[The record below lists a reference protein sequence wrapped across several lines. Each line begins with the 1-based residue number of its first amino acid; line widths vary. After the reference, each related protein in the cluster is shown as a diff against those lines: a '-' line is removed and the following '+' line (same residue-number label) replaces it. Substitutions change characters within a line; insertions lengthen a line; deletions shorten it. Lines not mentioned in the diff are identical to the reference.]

1 MTRFAYGDNE
11 GKFHASG
18 PKGACRESQQAEL
31 KVFSACGSAVR
42 EFQILR
48 RSEAEVHG
56 LAFDLQRLA
65 GSGEEIVA
73 FQVVHGSD
81 VGRAR

>member
-1 MTRFAYGDNE
+1 M
-11 GKFHASG
+11 
-18 PKGACRESQQAEL
+18 
-31 KVFSACGSAVR
+31 
-42 EFQILR
+42 
-48 RSEAEVHG
+48 G